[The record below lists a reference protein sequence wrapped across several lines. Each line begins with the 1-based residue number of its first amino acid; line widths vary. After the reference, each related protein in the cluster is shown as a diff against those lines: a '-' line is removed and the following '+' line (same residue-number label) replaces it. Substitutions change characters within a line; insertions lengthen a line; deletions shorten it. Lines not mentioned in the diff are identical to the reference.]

1 MKRSVFLGLGWLT
14 LVGFSAL
21 GFLVLYFVSNLNPKE
36 LFQHGLEPALQVALG
51 LAYGSIAAGIGWLI
65 LRHPKLRQTRLFYS
79 QMIQGMRLRFFD
91 IIFISICAG
100 VGEEILFR
108 GAMQFYLN
116 PWLTA
121 LIFVAIHGY
130 LNPKDLKITAYG
142 MYMTL
147 VIGIMGVLYEEW
159 GMLFAM
165 SAHFAID
172 VVLLQRSLRDF

>member
-1 MKRSVFLGLGWLT
+1 
-14 LVGFSAL
+14 
-21 GFLVLYFVSNLNPKE
+21 
-36 LFQHGLEPALQVALG
+36 
-51 LAYGSIAAGIGWLI
+51 
-65 LRHPKLRQTRLFYS
+65 
-79 QMIQGMRLRFFD
+79 MIQGMRLRFFD

-172 VVLLQRSLRDF
+172 VLLLQRSLRDF